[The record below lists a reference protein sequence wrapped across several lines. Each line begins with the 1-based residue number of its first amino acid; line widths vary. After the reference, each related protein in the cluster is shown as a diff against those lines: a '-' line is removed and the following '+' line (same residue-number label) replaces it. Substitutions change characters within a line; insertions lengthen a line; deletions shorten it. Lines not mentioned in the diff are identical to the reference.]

1 MRRYFFVLVLFLSA
15 CSTYNEEQKTQFDE
29 KIETYIKKN
38 GLDLEKSESGLYYN
52 IINEGSGARVLAKDA
67 ITFSYKGT
75 LIDGTVFDEQT
86 EPVTFHVSELIGA
99 WKEAVLKLNEGGE
112 AFIIAPPQLG
122 YGERE
127 LEKIPANSIVIFTL
141 KVHKVE

>member
-1 MRRYFFVLVLFLSA
+1 MRRCFFILALFLSA

-29 KIETYIKKN
+29 RIETYIKKN
-38 GLDLEKSESGLYYN
+38 DLDLEKSESGLYYN

-86 EPVTFHVSELIGA
+86 EPVTFRVSELIGA